1 MRHELSHNSKH
12 AGPWCQ
18 KMGCLPFWE
27 QGFSVGLTL
36 HRFHNELSQP
46 NSIAILTYLD
56 LFFVRC
62 MIFHCYRAPNTIEP
76 YREVFHS
83 FVMVGVVL
91 VLALA
96 L

>member
-76 YREVFHS
+76 YREVFHN